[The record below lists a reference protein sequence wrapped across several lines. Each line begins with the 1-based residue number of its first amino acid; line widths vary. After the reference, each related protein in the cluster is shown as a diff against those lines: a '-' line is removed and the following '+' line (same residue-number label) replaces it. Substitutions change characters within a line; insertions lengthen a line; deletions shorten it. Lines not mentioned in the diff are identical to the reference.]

1 MGKNSEFKIRKA
13 TVQDVSE
20 ILKLIKELA
29 IYEDLLDK
37 VVTSEDLL
45 KETLFGIQSTAE
57 VILAVDKNRVL
68 GFALYFFSFST
79 FLGRPGIYLEDL
91 FIRENERGR
100 GIGKALLSHMARR
113 VREVG
118 GGRLDWSVLNWNKK
132 AIDFYKKMGAESL
145 KEWTMY
151 RLTGKKLND
160 LAECLK

>member
-57 VILAVDKNRVL
+57 VILAVDKKRVL

-91 FIRENERGR
+91 FVRENERGR

-113 VREVG
+113 VGEVG